1 MLRKLSVVMM
11 LALAACG
18 SARLVSQ
25 DPSGTT
31 FALEGDRNKAMDD
44 ANAQMTAQCGP
55 GAYHMVSQGEFVIG
69 EDSFAQ
75 SDTQYGEKTSRNGR
89 RTQGGS
95 NTQAQSSTRQ
105 ATEWR
110 ITFACNNAP
119 APAGPP
125 AGGPGGPPFGGP
137 GGPPPPPPGY

>member
-1 MLRKLSVVMM
+1 MLRKLSLVMM

-55 GAYHMVSQGEFVIG
+55 GAYHMVQQGEVVIG
-69 EDSFAQ
+69 EDTFTQ

-89 RTQGGS
+89 RTRGGA
-95 NTQAQSSTRQ
+95 NTQQQSSTR
-105 ATEWR
+105 AAKEWQ

-125 AGGPGGPPFGGP
+125 VGGPGGQ
-137 GGPPPPPPGY
+137 PPPPPGY

>member
-1 MLRKLSVVMM
+1 MLRKLSLVMM

-55 GAYHMVSQGEFVIG
+55 GAYRMIQQGEVPIG
-69 EDSFAQ
+69 EDTFAQ
-75 SDTQYGEKTSRNGR
+75 SDTQYGEKSSRNGR

-95 NTQAQSSTRQ
+95 NTQAQSSTRT
-105 ATEWR
+105 AVEWR
-110 ITFACNNAP
+110 ITYACNNAP

-125 AGGPGGPPFGGP
+125 DGGPGGQ
-137 GGPPPPPPGY
+137 PPPPPGY